1 MSQPLPVDG
10 FKWVDVANWDHTT
23 IREKEMEEG
32 KGLILEVDLHFP
44 HQLHDKFSDYPLAP
58 VHTKITEDMLS
69 PVSRYVQIT
78 FFTWGV

>member
-10 FKWVDVANWDHTT
+10 FEWVDVANWDHDT
-23 IREKEMEEG
+23 IEKMEKEDG

-58 VHTKITEDMLS
+58 THTTITEEMLS
-69 PVSRYVQIT
+69 PFSR
-78 FFTWGV
+78 

>member
-10 FKWVDVANWDHTT
+10 FEWEDTTKWNH
-23 IREKEMEEG
+23 EKISKAKLVQG

-58 VHTKITEDMLS
+58 CHTTITHEMLS
-69 PVSRYVQIT
+69 PFSKYV
-78 FFTWGV
+78 